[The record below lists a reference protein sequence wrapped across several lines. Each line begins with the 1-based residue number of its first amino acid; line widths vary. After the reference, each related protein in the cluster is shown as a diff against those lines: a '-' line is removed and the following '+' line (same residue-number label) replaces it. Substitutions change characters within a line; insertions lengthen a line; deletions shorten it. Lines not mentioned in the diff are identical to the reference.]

1 MVVQSFDAARGL
13 LTETAGVVGALRE
26 FVEKT
31 LSSPA
36 KKPGEPADARDLP
49 KLFDSLREK
58 LGTKNDFLT
67 KDEIDRAIGDPRIK
81 GEEAQALVALKRHF
95 ADIAKLKDDGKDT
108 GERITAADV
117 ALATGLQQVT
127 DSMGDTRK
135 FVTAAKRTLYGDNA
149 KPLDSIS
156 PDAVVQAGI
165 GNCYYFAAL
174 ASLADSNPKAIADM
188 IKDNKDGSYCVTLPG
203 SKPVTVQGPTDSEL
217 LLFPKP
223 VDKGVWV
230 HVMEKA
236 YGQMCMDDSLFKA
249 LRKLRGMEDTP
260 IPQMHTD
267 GGSALDAGLKVL
279 TNKPIGWTWSFKGP
293 EAMHAALMD
302 ATKRGVPITADT
314 GLSAKVENG
323 PAVQHVYSMLKYDA
337 TAKVLTIRNP
347 WGDTV
352 PKLKGVVDKGKGVF
366 EMPLDTF
373 VAHFSKISYPK

>member
-1 MVVQSFDAARGL
+1 MVVRSIDAGHGL
-13 LTETAGVVGALRE
+13 LHETAGAINSLRE

-31 LSSPA
+31 LSAPTRKA
-36 KKPGEPADARDLP
+36 DEPADARDLP
-49 KLFDSLREK
+49 KLFYALRERI
-58 LGTKNDFLT
+58 GTKNDFLT

-95 ADIAKLKDDGKDT
+95 DNIAKLKDDGKET
-108 GERITAADV
+108 SNRITAGDV
-117 ALATGLQQVT
+117 ALATGMKEVT
-127 DSMGDTRK
+127 DSMAEVRK
-135 FVTAAKRTLYGDNA
+135 FVAGAKRTLYGDND
-149 KPLDSIS
+149 KPLESIS
-156 PDAVVQAGI
+156 HEAVIQAGI

-174 ASLADSNPKAIADM
+174 ASLADCKPEAIRDM
-188 IKDNKDGSYCVTLPG
+188 IKDNRDGSYTVTFPNA
-203 SKPVTVQGPTDSEL
+203 KPITVQSPTDAEL

-230 HVMEKA
+230 HIMEKA
-236 YGQMCMDDSLFKA
+236 YGQMCMNDSLYKA

-279 TNKPIGWTWSFKGP
+279 TDKPIGWTWGFKGP
-293 EAMHAALMD
+293 DAMHAALVD

-323 PAVQHVYSMLKYDA
+323 PALQHVYSALKYDA
-337 TAKVLTIRNP
+337 TAKVLTVRNP
-347 WGDTV
+347 WGNTV
-352 PKLKGVVDKGKGVF
+352 PKLKGVVDKGDGVF
-366 EMPLDTF
+366 EIPLDTF